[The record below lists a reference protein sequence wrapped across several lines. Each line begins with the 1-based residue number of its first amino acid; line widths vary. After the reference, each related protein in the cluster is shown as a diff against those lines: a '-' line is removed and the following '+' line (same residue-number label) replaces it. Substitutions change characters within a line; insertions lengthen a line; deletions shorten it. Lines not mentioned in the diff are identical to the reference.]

1 VILNLNQL
9 RSFYTAARMGSI
21 SRAAE
26 QLMVTPPAVTMQVK
40 QLEEAVGIRLL
51 VREGNAVRLTHSGE
65 ELFKRAE
72 KVFQGIRD
80 MEGFLEDASRGKSGE
95 LRIGSPETPG
105 QYLMPNLVA
114 EFKKTYP
121 GIKIILDQGTNAEM
135 IKSIDDHR
143 NELAVISHRT
153 GRSRLK
159 VKVIGRQ
166 EVILIASPS
175 SQHLSG
181 REVSVMQLSE
191 VPLIL
196 MREGSAIREIVLEY
210 LRRFKVNPSVT
221 MESSSVSLL
230 KKLVRRDS
238 GVAFVE
244 RDAAREELKKGSLKV
259 VRILEGSPVIE
270 FGIGYRNRRDL
281 SPAAWAFL
289 RMLDTA
295 RDLKPF
301 SR

>member
-1 VILNLNQL
+1 MILNLNQL
-9 RSFYTAARMGSI
+9 RSFYTAAKMGSV

-40 QLEEAVGIRLL
+40 QLEETVGIRLL
-51 VREGNAVRLTHSGE
+51 VREGNSVRLTDSGE
-65 ELFKRAE
+65 ELFRRAE
-72 KVFQGIRD
+72 KVFQGIRE
-80 MEGFLEDASRGKSGE
+80 MEGFLEDTSRGKSGA

-105 QYLMPNLVA
+105 QYLIPSLVA

-121 GIKIILDQGTNAEM
+121 GIKVVLDQGTNAEM
-135 IKSIDDHR
+135 IKSIEDHR
-143 NELAVISHRT
+143 NELAIISHKP

-159 VKVIGRQ
+159 VKVIGRH
-166 EVILIASPS
+166 EVILIAAPS

-181 REVSVMQLSE
+181 REISVMQLAE

-196 MREGSAIREIVLEY
+196 TREGSAIREAALEY

-221 MESSSVSLL
+221 VESSSVSLL

-238 GVAFVE
+238 GVGFVE
-244 RDAAREELKKGSLKV
+244 RDAAREELKKGSLKI

-289 RMLDTA
+289 RMVDMS

-301 SR
+301 YK